1 MISFKHIEDSY
12 NRIKNYVNLT
22 PILESQKLNEITNS
36 RILIKAE
43 CLQKTGSFK
52 IRGAM
57 NMISQIKNNN
67 TVVAPSSGNHAQG
80 VASAANYLNFSSTLV
95 MPRDAPKTKINGV
108 KSYGGKIHFYDR
120 HNEDRF
126 KIAQKIARKDKS
138 ILIPPYDHPDII
150 AGQGTIGFEIIN
162 QLSETNF
169 IPDTI
174 FCCCGGGGLIA
185 GLALSINH
193 KWPKTKIHP
202 VEPLGWDD
210 TKTSL
215 QKGVRVKAT
224 KKHSSK
230 KRRKIL
236 WTKSFSVIFPE
247 ALENH
252 IVQRNLSALKSLDLK
267 VFNED
272 LTLDPVPL
280 KKEYKA
286 LSDSFPFLNQDN
298 GYCLIHPTSRREK
311 KLWDKE
317 KFGEL
322 INLLAKQNLSVVIT
336 SGPDLNEVDYV
347 EEILEKANVLDQQ
360 VLNLAGKTS
369 LLGLAALIKGA
380 KFFIGLDSVASHIAA
395 SVNKESITLFGPSNP
410 INWKPWSDRAK
421 IIVRDD
427 LMNIEVGEVI
437 SLVEEIYPQS

>member
-1 MISFKHIEDSY
+1 MISFKHIESSY

-126 KIAQKIARKDKS
+126 KIAQKIAHDDKS

-162 QLSETNF
+162 QLSKTNF

-224 KKHSSK
+224 KKHSS
-230 KRRKIL
+230 ICD
-236 WTKSFSVIFPE
+236 
-247 ALENH
+247 ALLAE
-252 IVQRNLSALKSLDLK
+252 
-267 VFNED
+267 
-272 LTLDPVPL
+272 TP
-280 KKEYKA
+280 
-286 LSDSFPFLNQDN
+286 
-298 GYCLIHPTSRREK
+298 
-311 KLWDKE
+311 
-317 KFGEL
+317 GEL
-322 INLLAKQNLSVVIT
+322 TFSINKKMLSEGLVV
-336 SGPDLNEVDYV
+336 N
-347 EEILEKANVLDQQ
+347 NQQ
-360 VLNLAGKTS
+360 VLSTIKFAFEELKLVVEPGGAVALS
-369 LLGLAALIKGA
+369 AAIFKKDLIK
-380 KFFIGLDSVASHIAA
+380 
-395 SVNKESITLFGPSNP
+395 NKNVLVIISGGNVD
-410 INWKPWSDRAK
+410 INIFKKALETK
-421 IIVRDD
+421 
-427 LMNIEVGEVI
+427 G
-437 SLVEEIYPQS
+437 